1 MIEEN
6 ETKKKLGLLPKI
18 GIGIFIFIVLLFVY
32 MFFWEPKQLEIM
44 EYPIIHESIPE
55 SFNGFK
61 IVHFSDIHFGTTINE
76 KELENI
82 VDKINLLKPDI
93 LVFTGDLFDNTVNI
107 NENTKNKIEEILK
120 KTTSKLG
127 KFAIKGDQDYSD
139 SRFEEIMVN
148 AGFQILKNQ
157 NVPIYFNG
165 VTPIYIAGIPSIS
178 KQEQNLGDALTKEEN
193 AYMILLMHEPI
204 LFDDVTN
211 TTNLV
216 LAGHSLGGLIR
227 IPKIG
232 GLIELDNVG
241 KYQKGKY
248 QKGSS
253 TLIVSSGLGT
263 QKIQARFFNYPS
275 IELYRL
281 YHS

>member
-1 MIEEN
+1 MIEEKEN
-6 ETKKKLGLLPKI
+6 KKKLGLLPKI
-18 GIGIFIFIVLLFVY
+18 GILMASLLLLLFIY
-32 MFFWEPKQLEIM
+32 MFFWEPKQLEII
-44 EYPIIHESIPE
+44 EYPIINESIPE
-55 SFNGFK
+55 SFDGFK
-61 IVHFSDIHFGTTINE
+61 IVHFSDIHFGTTVNE
-76 KELENI
+76 KELESI
-82 VDKINLLKPDI
+82 VNKINLLKPDI
-93 LVFTGDLFDNTVNI
+93 LVFTGDLFDNSVTI

-139 SRFEEIMVN
+139 NRFEEIMTN
-148 AGFQILKNQ
+148 ADFQILKNQ
-157 NVPIYFNG
+157 NIPIYFNG
-165 VTPIYIAGIPSIS
+165 ISPIYIAGIPSIS
-178 KQEQNLGDALTKEEN
+178 KQEQNLGNALTKEEN
-193 AYMILLMHEPI
+193 AYTILLMHEPI
-204 LFDDVTN
+204 LFDDVLN

-232 GLIELDNVG
+232 GLIEFDNVN
-241 KYQKGKY
+241 KYQKGIY

-263 QKIQARFFNYPS
+263 HKLSARFLNYPS
-275 IELYRL
+275 IHLYRL

>member
-1 MIEEN
+1 MIEETEN
-6 ETKKKLGLLPKI
+6 KKKLGLLPKI
-18 GIGIFIFIVLLFVY
+18 GIGIIIILLLLFIY
-32 MFFWEPKQLEIM
+32 MFFWEPKQLEII
-44 EYPIIHESIPE
+44 EYPIINENIPE

-61 IVHFSDIHFGTTINE
+61 IVHFSDIHIGTTINE
-76 KELENI
+76 KELEKI

-93 LVFTGDLFDNTVNI
+93 LVFTGDLFDSTVNI

-139 SRFEEIMVN
+139 TRFEEIMTN
-148 AGFQILKNQ
+148 AGFQVLNNQ
-157 NVPIYFNG
+157 NIPIYFNG
-165 VTPIYIAGIPSIS
+165 ITPIYIGGIPSIS
-178 KQEQNLGDALTKEEN
+178 RQEQNLGNALTKEEN
-193 AYMILLMHEPI
+193 AYFILLMHEPI
-204 LFDDVTN
+204 LFDEVTN

-232 GLIELDNVG
+232 GLIKLDNVG
-241 KYQKGKY
+241 NYQKGIY
-248 QKGSS
+248 QKGNS

-263 QKIQARFFNYPS
+263 QKIQARFLNYPS
-275 IELYRL
+275 INLYRL

>member
-1 MIEEN
+1 MIEETEN
-6 ETKKKLGLLPKI
+6 KKKLGLLPKI
-18 GIGIFIFIVLLFVY
+18 GIGIIFIILLLFIY
-32 MFFWEPKQLEIM
+32 MFFWEPKKLEII
-44 EYPIIHESIPE
+44 EYPIINENIPE
-55 SFNGFK
+55 SFDGFK
-61 IVHFSDIHFGTTINE
+61 IVHFSDIHLGTTINE
-76 KELENI
+76 KELDSI

-93 LVFTGDLFDNTVNI
+93 LVFTGDLFDNSVTI
-107 NENTKNKIEEILK
+107 NDNTKNKIEEILK

-139 SRFEEIMVN
+139 NRFEEIMTN

-157 NVPIYFNG
+157 NIPIYFNG
-165 VTPIYIAGIPSIS
+165 TTPIYIAGIPSIS
-178 KQEQNLGDALTKEEN
+178 RQEQNLGDALTKEEN
-193 AYMILLMHEPI
+193 AYLILLMHEPI
-204 LFDDVTN
+204 LFDEVTN

-232 GLIELDNVG
+232 GLIELDNIG
-241 KYQKGKY
+241 KYQKGVY

-263 QKIQARFFNYPS
+263 QKIQARFLNYPS
-275 IELYRL
+275 IHLYRL

>member
-1 MIEEN
+1 MIEE
-6 ETKKKLGLLPKI
+6 TKHKKKLGIIPKI
-18 GIGIFIFIVLLFVY
+18 GIGILIAVILLFVY
-32 MFFWEPKQLEIM
+32 MFFWEPKQLEII
-44 EYPIIHESIPE
+44 EYPIINESIPE

-61 IVHFSDIHFGTTINE
+61 IVHFSDIHLGTTINE

-82 VDKINLLKPDI
+82 VDKINMLKPDI
-93 LVFTGDLFDNTVNI
+93 LVFTGDLFDNSVTI
-107 NENTKNKIEEILK
+107 NENSKNKIEDILK

-139 SRFEEIMVN
+139 DRFEEIMTN
-148 AGFQILKNQ
+148 SGFQILNNQ
-157 NVPIYFNG
+157 NIPIYFNG
-165 VTPIYIAGIPSIS
+165 ITPIYIAGIPSIS
-178 KQEQNLGDALTKEEN
+178 RQEQNLGNALTKEEN
-193 AYMILLMHEPI
+193 AFMILLMHEPI
-204 LFDDVTN
+204 LFDEVTN

-241 KYQKGKY
+241 NY
-248 QKGSS
+248 QKGSYQKGNS

-263 QKIQARFFNYPS
+263 QKIQARFLNYPS
-275 IELYRL
+275 IHLYRL